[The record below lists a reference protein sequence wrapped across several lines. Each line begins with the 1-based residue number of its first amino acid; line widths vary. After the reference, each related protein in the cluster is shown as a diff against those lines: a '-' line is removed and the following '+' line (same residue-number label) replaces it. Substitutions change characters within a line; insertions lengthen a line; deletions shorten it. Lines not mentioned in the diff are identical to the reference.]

1 MAANLCVSNLMDCLL
16 NKSSENVPSTNSG
29 AFSEMVLFFADDLTY
44 GVKCLTLSFLMI
56 YLSAS
61 RLSSGVARVHTSR
74 LSSAGS
80 SLASSSS
87 GLSSS
92 YESETQPRRTPLPF
106 SWIVSDGEPPQTREW
121 AHYSDSKEGSNTAHH
136 GYW

>member
-61 RLSSGVARVHTSR
+61 RLSSGAARVHARGVPSLGTSM
-74 LSSAGS
+74 
-80 SLASSSS
+80 ASPSS

-92 YESETQPRRTPLPF
+92 YAP
-106 SWIVSDGEPPQTREW
+106 
-121 AHYSDSKEGSNTAHH
+121 
-136 GYW
+136 